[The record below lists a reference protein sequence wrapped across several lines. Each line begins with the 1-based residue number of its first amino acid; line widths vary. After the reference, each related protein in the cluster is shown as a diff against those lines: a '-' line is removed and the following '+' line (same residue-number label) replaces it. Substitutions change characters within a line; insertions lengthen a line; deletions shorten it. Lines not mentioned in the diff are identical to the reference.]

1 MIEKMEKVFIYGLAG
16 DASRLMRDVMKCGC
30 LQITDPR
37 QLEDYSAV
45 ELFEDKRS
53 SGLYDWEQHLSR
65 VSAAL
70 STLAPFM
77 KAKGFL
83 TPKPDVTYTQLEDGD
98 NLAQALSLCDRVEAL
113 QKQLSDL
120 RGQLGRVTFQRDS
133 LLPWQEYT
141 VPMGETETKTC
152 YLRPITLPVAA
163 DPVAIEQQLAASGLG
178 AVLYRVSGDKDQQ
191 YLALLV
197 YKEDLTAAED
207 LVRQQG
213 ASRVSF
219 ADFSATAS
227 QELAKCQDTAQ
238 TLGCEIAAAEGE
250 LQELGSMGDLL
261 KLVFDSVQTQI
272 ACKKAEQKLLHTQE
286 TCLLGAWMPV
296 AKKAELERLLEGYT
310 CFYHYEQPQNVEETP
325 VLLKNSKWI
334 APFETVTEMYS
345 LPSSGS
351 IDPNPFMAPFF
362 FLFFGMMLSD
372 AGYGLILLIG
382 GLVGSKLMGGNKL
395 MKMLGYCGVST
406 IFWGLLYGSFFGDAI
421 TQVLRTF
428 FDIEFTM
435 PMLIDPLK
443 DPMTILIMSFAFG
456 MVHVFVGMG
465 LKAYLM
471 VKRGHPW
478 AAFFDVGM
486 WYFVLVGLLLLL
498 AGGVLGTIGQY
509 LAIAGAVGLVL
520 TQGRDK
526 KNIFMKAASGLL
538 SLYDITGYFSDVLS
552 YSRIMALGLATGVI
566 ASVINTMGTMPGKN
580 IIGVLA
586 FLVIFVFG
594 HLLNFG
600 INALGSY
607 VHTSRLQYVEF
618 FGKFFEGGGGAFR
631 PLRAN
636 TKYVNINKQE
646 DN

>member
-1 MIEKMEKVFIYGLAG
+1 MIEKMQKIFIYGLAD
-16 DASRLMRDVMKCGC
+16 DASKLMRDVMKSGC
-30 LQITDPR
+30 MQISDPR
-37 QLEDYSAV
+37 QLEDYSSV
-45 ELFEDKRS
+45 DSFTDKRS
-53 SGLYDWEQHLSR
+53 GKLYDWEQNLSR
-65 VSAAL
+65 ITTAL
-70 STLAPFM
+70 SALSPFM
-77 KAKGFL
+77 KARGFL
-83 TPKPDVTYTQLEDGD
+83 TPKPTVTYHQMENGE
-98 NLAQALSLCDRVEAL
+98 NLTRALGLCDRVETA
-113 QKQLSDL
+113 QKQLADL
-120 RGQLGRVTFQRDS
+120 RAQLGRTTFQRDS
-133 LLPWQEYT
+133 LLPWSDYK
-141 VPMGETETKTC
+141 VPLGETETKTC
-152 YLRPITLPVAA
+152 LIRMLTLPVAVDMEA
-163 DPVAIEQQLAASGLG
+163 VEKEFEANKVAAT
-178 AVLYRVSGDKDQQ
+178 LYRVSSDKDQHFGVL
-191 YLALLV
+191 LA
-197 YKEDLTAAED
+197 YKDDFAAAEE
-207 LVRQQG
+207 LVRQHG
-213 ASRVSF
+213 ASRINL
-219 ADFSATAS
+219 ADFSDTATKEIVSCEAAIKTLEGEIS
-227 QELAKCQDTAQ
+227 KTEQQLRELAAD
-238 TLGCEIAAAEGE
+238 
-250 LQELGSMGDLL
+250 GDLL
-261 KLVFDSVQTQI
+261 QLMFDSVQTQI
-272 ACKKAEQKLLHTQE
+272 ECEKAEQKLLHTQQ
-286 TCLLGAWMPV
+286 TCLLGAWVPV
-296 AKKAELERLLEGYT
+296 AKKAEVEKLLEQYT
-310 CFYHYEQPQNVEETP
+310 CFYHYEQPKNEEETP
-325 VLLKNSKWI
+325 ILLKNNKWI
-334 APFETVTEMYS
+334 APFESVTEMYS
-345 LPSSGS
+345 LPSSSS

-372 AGYGLILLIG
+372 AGYGVVLLIG
-382 GLVGSKLMGGNKL
+382 GLIGSKLMGGSKL

-421 TQVLRTF
+421 PQVMRTF

-456 MVHVFVGMG
+456 MIHVFVGMG

-486 WYFVLVGLLLLL
+486 WYFVLVGILLLLV
-498 AGGVLGTIGQY
+498 GGVIGTIGMY
-509 LAIAGAVGLVL
+509 MAVGGAVGLVL

-526 KNIFMKAASGLL
+526 KNVLMKAASGVL

-586 FLVIFVFG
+586 FIVIFVFG

-618 FGKFFEGGGGAFR
+618 FGKFFEGGGGAFK